1 MNLETLNECASC
13 RWWKPINGSH
23 LCLDGHCYFSKE
35 NPVQKV
41 RNDCCY
47 GFKPIDD
54 KGDLS

>member
-1 MNLETLNECASC
+1 MNHKPITECCGC

-47 GFKPIDD
+47 GFKPIDER
-54 KGDLS
+54 GE